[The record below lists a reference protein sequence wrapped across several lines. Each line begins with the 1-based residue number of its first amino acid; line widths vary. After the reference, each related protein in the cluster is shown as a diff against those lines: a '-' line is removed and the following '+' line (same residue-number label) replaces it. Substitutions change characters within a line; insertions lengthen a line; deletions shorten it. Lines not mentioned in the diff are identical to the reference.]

1 MANMTEMA
9 DKGNVTKNLLAT
21 TEAGEPGLAGLKSLT
36 GAGGDEGV
44 NFSFEYGGFL
54 FAVRAFAEQQNTQI
68 RLHANLGNLSYTAEN
83 AIARSHAMTVLKS
96 ASRALGGRVPLT
108 PQQRIMLRE
117 DISID
122 EPLTPVMLMSRTAE
136 LLVVAKPYLELLTQY
151 VEPPVLQA

>member
-1 MANMTEMA
+1 MANTTKMA
-9 DKGNVTKNLLAT
+9 DKGDVTKNLLAT
-21 TEAGEPGLAGLKSLT
+21 TEAGEPGLAGLKTLT
-36 GAGGDEGV
+36 GVGGEDGV

-68 RLHANLGNLSYTAEN
+68 RLHAKLGNLPYTAEN

-96 ASRALGGRVPLT
+96 ASRALGGRVSLT

-117 DISID
+117 DITID

-136 LLVVAKPYLELLTQY
+136 LLVMAKPYLELLTQY
-151 VEPPVLQA
+151 VEPPTMPA